1 MPAHWTEETALKG
14 RGHRSLGRR
23 WRRVS
28 ARSVIGRGPSR
39 DGTGA
44 VIGRWDP
51 AAAARNPRKV
61 SASCMGRRRRRVDR
75 GAAVGALPE
84 AIAAL
89 SRTLPAG
96 PSPEIFRRAK
106 FDRPEAAPALWQ
118 LLFRVL
124 SPLSANGAS
133 APAAQ
138 EAQVRVVKS
147 ELHSQGYPRR
157 ALAQLPEDGSQ
168 GSREL
173 LLALAW
179 LLARGPLLE
188 RLLAQTRV
196 RLGDEIPLCECEALA
211 RPGPPVPRVEADG
224 PVDIRHLQWLMG
236 KLRFQWRKL
245 ITSQQEQCALLGK
258 IHSYTRGCHS
268 DRSLGHLSVAET
280 ELLRDAEGGQQVSG
294 GVAGRSPDRCT
305 QRARTL
311 GMGPRSFWSDLWLLC
326 EWPGVLR
333 SSWTVS
339 VLDPGRSS
347 ACGLD
352 APPRSLLRS
361 LESENV
367 RLEAA
372 LHWRRQELVFWLWMD
387 TVLGTCPPEAS
398 QPTFVPRIPERGA
411 GEWELVAR
419 ELQALRE
426 ELRGAAEPRR
436 AAWEARVGGWGP
448 EWSAVQRASR
458 EAVGLEL
465 AALQRAWERGGAA
478 AQPHG
483 PCRLV
488 KSDAGASGGPGLRAA
503 QVIEVL
509 RSREAC
515 LEAVLCQL
523 QRQCRQE
530 LARLVGAL
538 PGLIWILPPGR

>member
-28 ARSVIGRGPSR
+28 TRSVIGRRPSR

-61 SASCMGRRRRRVDR
+61 SASRMGRRRRRVDR

-133 APAAQ
+133 APPAQ
-138 EAQVRVVKS
+138 GEPPSIEAQVRVVKS

-224 PVDIRHLQWLMG
+224 PVDVRHLQWLMG

-245 ITSQQEQCALLGK
+245 IASQQEQCALLGK

-280 ELLRDAEGGQQVSG
+280 ELLRDAEGGQQ
-294 GVAGRSPDRCT
+294 
-305 QRARTL
+305 
-311 GMGPRSFWSDLWLLC
+311 
-326 EWPGVLR
+326 
-333 SSWTVS
+333 
-339 VLDPGRSS
+339 
-347 ACGLD
+347 
-352 APPRSLLRS
+352 LLRR

-372 LHWRRQELVFWLWMD
+372 LRWRRQELVFWRWMD

-419 ELQALRE
+419 ELQALQE

-436 AAWEARVGGWGP
+436 AAWAARVGGWGP
-448 EWSAVQRASR
+448 EWSAVRRASR

-503 QVIEVL
+503 QAIEVL

-515 LEAVLCQL
+515 LEAVLGQL

-530 LARLVGAL
+530 LARLAGAL

>member
-14 RGHRSLGRR
+14 QGHRSLGRR
-23 WRRVS
+23 LRRVS
-28 ARSVIGRGPSR
+28 TRSVIGRGPSR

-133 APAAQ
+133 APPAQ
-138 EAQVRVVKS
+138 GEPPSTEAQVRVVKS

-258 IHSYTRGCHS
+258 IHTYTRGCHS

-280 ELLRDAEGGQQVSG
+280 ELLRDAEGGQQ
-294 GVAGRSPDRCT
+294 
-305 QRARTL
+305 
-311 GMGPRSFWSDLWLLC
+311 
-326 EWPGVLR
+326 
-333 SSWTVS
+333 
-339 VLDPGRSS
+339 
-347 ACGLD
+347 
-352 APPRSLLRS
+352 
-361 LESENV
+361 
-367 RLEAA
+367 
-372 LHWRRQELVFWLWMD
+372 D

-411 GEWELVAR
+411 GEWELVAH
-419 ELQALRE
+419 ELQALQE

-448 EWSAVQRASR
+448 EWSAVQRALR

-465 AALQRAWERGGAA
+465 AALQRAWEQGGAA

-530 LARLVGAL
+530 LAKLAGAL

>member
-28 ARSVIGRGPSR
+28 TRSVIGRGPSR

-133 APAAQ
+133 APPAQ

-211 RPGPPVPRVEADG
+211 SPGPPVPRVEADG

-280 ELLRDAEGGQQVSG
+280 ELLRDAEGGRQ
-294 GVAGRSPDRCT
+294 
-305 QRARTL
+305 
-311 GMGPRSFWSDLWLLC
+311 
-326 EWPGVLR
+326 
-333 SSWTVS
+333 
-339 VLDPGRSS
+339 
-347 ACGLD
+347 
-352 APPRSLLRS
+352 LLRR

-367 RLEAA
+367 CLEAA
-372 LHWRRQELVFWLWMD
+372 LHWRRQELVFWRWMD

-398 QPTFVPRIPERGA
+398 QPTFVPRIPEKGA

-419 ELQALRE
+419 ELQALQE

-530 LARLVGAL
+530 LARLAGAL

>member
-28 ARSVIGRGPSR
+28 TRSVIGRGPSR

-133 APAAQ
+133 APPAQ
-138 EAQVRVVKS
+138 GEPPSTEAQVRVVKS

-258 IHSYTRGCHS
+258 
-268 DRSLGHLSVAET
+268 
-280 ELLRDAEGGQQVSG
+280 
-294 GVAGRSPDRCT
+294 
-305 QRARTL
+305 
-311 GMGPRSFWSDLWLLC
+311 
-326 EWPGVLR
+326 
-333 SSWTVS
+333 
-339 VLDPGRSS
+339 
-347 ACGLD
+347 
-352 APPRSLLRS
+352 
-361 LESENV
+361 
-367 RLEAA
+367 
-372 LHWRRQELVFWLWMD
+372 D

-419 ELQALRE
+419 ELQALQE
-426 ELRGAAEPRR
+426 ELQGAAEPRR

-448 EWSAVQRASR
+448 EWSAVQRALR

-465 AALQRAWERGGAA
+465 AALQRAWEQGGAA

-503 QVIEVL
+503 QVIEML

-530 LARLVGAL
+530 LARLAGAL

>member
-138 EAQVRVVKS
+138 GEPPSTEAQVRVVKS

-280 ELLRDAEGGQQVSG
+280 ELLRDAEGGQQ
-294 GVAGRSPDRCT
+294 
-305 QRARTL
+305 
-311 GMGPRSFWSDLWLLC
+311 
-326 EWPGVLR
+326 
-333 SSWTVS
+333 
-339 VLDPGRSS
+339 
-347 ACGLD
+347 
-352 APPRSLLRS
+352 
-361 LESENV
+361 
-367 RLEAA
+367 
-372 LHWRRQELVFWLWMD
+372 D

>member
-1 MPAHWTEETALKG
+1 
-14 RGHRSLGRR
+14 
-23 WRRVS
+23 
-28 ARSVIGRGPSR
+28 
-39 DGTGA
+39 
-44 VIGRWDP
+44 
-51 AAAARNPRKV
+51 
-61 SASCMGRRRRRVDR
+61 MGRRRRRVDR

-124 SPLSANGAS
+124 SPLSADGAS
-133 APAAQ
+133 ASPAQ
-138 EAQVRVVKS
+138 GEPPSTEAQVRAVKS
-147 ELHSQGYPRR
+147 ELRSQGYPRR

-280 ELLRDAEGGQQVSG
+280 ELLRDAEGGQQ
-294 GVAGRSPDRCT
+294 
-305 QRARTL
+305 
-311 GMGPRSFWSDLWLLC
+311 
-326 EWPGVLR
+326 
-333 SSWTVS
+333 
-339 VLDPGRSS
+339 
-347 ACGLD
+347 
-352 APPRSLLRS
+352 
-361 LESENV
+361 
-367 RLEAA
+367 
-372 LHWRRQELVFWLWMD
+372 D

-419 ELQALRE
+419 ELQALQE

-530 LARLVGAL
+530 LARLAGAL

>member
-1 MPAHWTEETALKG
+1 
-14 RGHRSLGRR
+14 
-23 WRRVS
+23 
-28 ARSVIGRGPSR
+28 
-39 DGTGA
+39 
-44 VIGRWDP
+44 
-51 AAAARNPRKV
+51 
-61 SASCMGRRRRRVDR
+61 MGRRRRRVDR

-133 APAAQ
+133 APPAQ
-138 EAQVRVVKS
+138 GEPPSTEAQVRVVKS

-196 RLGDEIPLCECEALA
+196 RLGDEIPLCE
-211 RPGPPVPRVEADG
+211 
-224 PVDIRHLQWLMG
+224 
-236 KLRFQWRKL
+236 
-245 ITSQQEQCALLGK
+245 

-280 ELLRDAEGGQQVSG
+280 ELLRDAEGGRQ
-294 GVAGRSPDRCT
+294 
-305 QRARTL
+305 
-311 GMGPRSFWSDLWLLC
+311 
-326 EWPGVLR
+326 
-333 SSWTVS
+333 
-339 VLDPGRSS
+339 
-347 ACGLD
+347 
-352 APPRSLLRS
+352 LLRR

-367 RLEAA
+367 CLEAA
-372 LHWRRQELVFWLWMD
+372 LHWRRQELVFWRWMD

-398 QPTFVPRIPERGA
+398 QPTFVPRIPEKGA

-419 ELQALRE
+419 ELQALQE

-530 LARLVGAL
+530 LARLAGAL

>member
-28 ARSVIGRGPSR
+28 TRSVIGRGPSR
-39 DGTGA
+39 AGTGA

-133 APAAQ
+133 APPAQ
-138 EAQVRVVKS
+138 GEPPSTEAQVRVVKS
-147 ELHSQGYPRR
+147 ELRSQGYPRR

-196 RLGDEIPLCECEALA
+196 RLGDEIPLCE
-211 RPGPPVPRVEADG
+211 
-224 PVDIRHLQWLMG
+224 
-236 KLRFQWRKL
+236 
-245 ITSQQEQCALLGK
+245 

-280 ELLRDAEGGQQVSG
+280 ELLRDAESGQQ
-294 GVAGRSPDRCT
+294 
-305 QRARTL
+305 
-311 GMGPRSFWSDLWLLC
+311 
-326 EWPGVLR
+326 
-333 SSWTVS
+333 
-339 VLDPGRSS
+339 
-347 ACGLD
+347 
-352 APPRSLLRS
+352 LLRR

-372 LHWRRQELVFWLWMD
+372 LHWRRQELVFWRWMD

-419 ELQALRE
+419 ELQTLQE

-530 LARLVGAL
+530 LARLAGAL

>member
-14 RGHRSLGRR
+14 QGHRSLGRR
-23 WRRVS
+23 LRRVS
-28 ARSVIGRGPSR
+28 TRSVIGRGPSR

-133 APAAQ
+133 APPAQ

-258 IHSYTRGCHS
+258 IHTYTRGCHS

-280 ELLRDAEGGQQVSG
+280 ELLRDAEGGQQ
-294 GVAGRSPDRCT
+294 
-305 QRARTL
+305 
-311 GMGPRSFWSDLWLLC
+311 
-326 EWPGVLR
+326 
-333 SSWTVS
+333 
-339 VLDPGRSS
+339 
-347 ACGLD
+347 
-352 APPRSLLRS
+352 LLRR

-372 LHWRRQELVFWLWMD
+372 LHWRRQELVFWRWMD

-411 GEWELVAR
+411 GEWELVAH
-419 ELQALRE
+419 ELQALQE

-448 EWSAVQRASR
+448 EWSAVQRALR

-465 AALQRAWERGGAA
+465 AALQRAWEQGGAA

-530 LARLVGAL
+530 LAKLAGAL